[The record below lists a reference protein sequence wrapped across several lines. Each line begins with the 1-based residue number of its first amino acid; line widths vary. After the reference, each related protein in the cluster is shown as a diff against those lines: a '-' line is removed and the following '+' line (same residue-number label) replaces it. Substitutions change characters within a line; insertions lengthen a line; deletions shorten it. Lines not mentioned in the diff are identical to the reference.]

1 MHSLNFRYLYES
13 HRLGSMRAAAD
24 KLGVAVSSISRQ
36 IAQLEAEAGV
46 TMIEH
51 GRRNII
57 LTEAGELGV
66 RFYQEQL
73 AHGENFESQLADLKS
88 VRSGRVKL
96 ALGEGFIGKGL
107 TEVVSAFTKRHAGIT
122 LSVHMVVSSN
132 EVTRMVAED
141 EAHLGLIYGPTDDPR
156 IRIQHAV
163 PQPLCVVMKHN
174 HPLASRDSVRLS
186 DLASYNLC
194 LPEASNRTRQLLRQ
208 GEAAEQITLEPC
220 VTSNSINMI
229 RDLLHSGQFITLF
242 SVLAASKELA
252 KGQFVA
258 LPLDNP
264 AFSEQ
269 TPVSLIRRLGR
280 RLPPGPAQLM
290 TMLESYLRDLPQL
303 DKGRIAR

>member
-1 MHSLNFRYLYES
+1 MQSLNFRYLYEAY
-13 HRLGSMRAAAD
+13 RLGSMRAAAD

-57 LTEAGELGV
+57 LTEAGELGIK
-66 RFYQEQL
+66 FYQEQL
-73 AHGENFESQLADLKS
+73 AHSESFESQLADLKS
-88 VRSGRVKL
+88 LRSGRVKL

-107 TEVVSAFTKRHAGIT
+107 TDVVSAFTKRHAGIT
-122 LSVHMVVSSN
+122 LTVHMAVSSN

-174 HPLASRDSVRLS
+174 HPLAARDTLKLA
-186 DLASYNLC
+186 DLGAYNVC

-229 RDLLHSGQFITLF
+229 RDLLHSGQFVTLF

-258 LPLDNP
+258 IPLDNP
-264 AFSEQ
+264 AFAEQ

-280 RLPPGPAQLM
+280 RLPPGAAQLM
-290 TMLESYLRDLPQL
+290 TMLESYLRGLPQL
-303 DKGRIAR
+303 DKGRIG

>member
-1 MHSLNFRYLYES
+1 
-13 HRLGSMRAAAD
+13 
-24 KLGVAVSSISRQ
+24 
-36 IAQLEAEAGV
+36 
-46 TMIEH
+46 MIEH

-57 LTEAGELGV
+57 LTEAGELGI
-66 RFYQEQL
+66 RFHQEQL
-73 AHGENFESQLADLKS
+73 AHGELFESQLADLKS
-88 VRSGRVKL
+88 LRSGRVKL

-107 TEVVSAFTKRHAGIT
+107 TDVVSAFTKRHAGIT
-122 LSVHMVVSSN
+122 LTVHMVVSSN

-156 IRIQHAV
+156 IRLQHSV

-174 HPLASRDSVRLS
+174 HPLASRDSLKLA
-186 DLASYNLC
+186 DLVSYNLC

-229 RDLLHSGQFITLF
+229 RDLLHSGQFVTLF

-290 TMLESYLRDLPQL
+290 TLLESYLRGLPQL